1 MMSLLREILE
11 LIRPDFQRDRV
22 VPSTGVTARLTGFT
36 AGAMGFLVVF
46 ALALSLAADRLGQ
59 RWSAALAQTATV
71 RISAPADQVEMQV
84 AAVLDILAT
93 TPGIQTARSLTAE
106 EQQNLLQPWFGTD
119 LPLEDLPIPR
129 LIDITEDEAGFDAA
143 GLRLRL
149 AAEAPGA
156 VLDDHA
162 RWRKPLVQAAGR
174 LSWLA
179 MVCIGVIG
187 LTTAAMVI
195 LAARAALAANAQV
208 IAVLR
213 LIGAKDHY
221 IAAAFVRRFTLR
233 AFVGANVG
241 VALAALALFALPGA
255 ADHVAVLSGLR
266 FQGLEWA
273 ALIAVP
279 PVLALVALLATRY
292 AAMRVLEGLS

>member
-1 MMSLLREILE
+1 MRSLLRELSE
-11 LIRPDFQRDRV
+11 LVRLDFQRDRV
-22 VPSTGVTARLTGFT
+22 VPGTGFTAHLTSFT
-36 AGAMGFLVVF
+36 AGAMAFLVVF

-71 RISAPADQVEMQV
+71 RISAPADQVEAQV
-84 AAVLDILAT
+84 ASVLDILNT
-93 TPGIQTARSLTAE
+93 TPGIQAARSLTAD
-106 EQQNLLQPWFGTD
+106 EQQNLLQPWFGAD
-119 LPLEDLPIPR
+119 LPLGDLPIPR
-129 LIDITEDEAGFDAA
+129 LIDITETETGFDAD

-149 AAEAPGA
+149 RAEAPGA

-162 RWRKPLVQAAGR
+162 HWRKPLVQAAGR

-179 MVCIGVIG
+179 ILCIGVIG

-208 IAVLR
+208 ITVLR

-221 IAAAFVRRFTLR
+221 IAAAFVRRFTMR
-233 AFVGANVG
+233 AFVGASIG

-255 ADHVAVLSGLR
+255 GDHVAVLSGLR
-266 FQGLEWA
+266 FQGIEWA
-273 ALIAVP
+273 VLIVVP
-279 PVLALVALLATRY
+279 PILALVALLATRY

>member
-1 MMSLLREILE
+1 MMSLMREVLE

-22 VPSTGVTARLTGFT
+22 VPGTGFTAILTGFT
-36 AGAMGFLVVF
+36 AGAMAFLVVF

-71 RISAPADQVEMQV
+71 RISAPADQVETQL
-84 AAVLDILAT
+84 ATVLDILNT
-93 TPGIQTARSLTAE
+93 TPGIRTARSLTAE
-106 EQQNLLQPWFGTD
+106 EQHNLLQPWFGTD

-129 LIDITEDEAGFDAA
+129 LIDITEDETGFDAA

-149 AAEAPGA
+149 AAEAPAA

-162 RWRKPLVQAAGR
+162 RWRKPLVQAAAR

-179 MVCIGVIG
+179 VLCIAVIG

-208 IAVLR
+208 ITVLR

-233 AFVGANVG
+233 SFLGASAG
-241 VALAALALFALPGA
+241 VILAAVALFALPGSA
-255 ADHVAVLSGLR
+255 EHVSVLSGLR
-266 FQGLEWA
+266 FQGIEWIT
-273 ALIAVP
+273 LVAVP
-279 PVLALVALLATRY
+279 PTLALVALLATRY

>member
-1 MMSLLREILE
+1 MRSLLRELSE
-11 LIRPDFQRDRV
+11 LVCPDFQRDRV
-22 VPSTGVTARLTGFT
+22 VPGTGFTARLTSFT
-36 AGAMGFLVVF
+36 AGAMAFLVVF

-71 RISAPADQVEMQV
+71 RISAPADQVEAQV
-84 AAVLDILAT
+84 ASVLDILNT
-93 TPGIQTARSLTAE
+93 TPGIQAARSLTAD
-106 EQQNLLQPWFGTD
+106 EQQNLLQPWFGAD
-119 LPLEDLPIPR
+119 LPLGDLPIPR
-129 LIDITEDEAGFDAA
+129 LIDITETETGFDAD
-143 GLRLRL
+143 GVRLRLR
-149 AAEAPGA
+149 AEAPGA

-179 MVCIGVIG
+179 ILCIGVIG

-208 IAVLR
+208 ITVLR

-221 IAAAFVRRFTLR
+221 IAAAFVRRFTMR
-233 AFVGANVG
+233 AFVGASIG

-255 ADHVAVLSGLR
+255 GDHVAVLSGLR
-266 FQGLEWA
+266 FQGIEWA
-273 ALIAVP
+273 VLIVVP
-279 PVLALVALLATRY
+279 PILALVALLATRY